1 MYLRFYDNLWINL
14 LLKLIS
20 FWFILD
26 LWQKCFSWT
35 KVNEIGKTNNNNLEF
50 YTAVVNLTDLKQRT
64 VQISTV
70 E

>member
-1 MYLRFYDNLWINL
+1 MYLRYYDNLWINL

-26 LWQKCFSWT
+26 PWQKCFTWT

-50 YTAVVNLTDLKQRT
+50 YTAVVNLIDLKQRT